1 MVMTRHYFN
10 TSLAVLSLCVAC
22 ASAAGEPPP
31 EHPRATGPMCDY
43 VALEN
48 DESPG
53 PQRDPVDALSLVAVF
68 RLSEPNVPP
77 PQHRIEQ
84 KFLVQ
89 RSRADELRAR
99 LEAHPQV
106 ICTPDQTARYRPEL
120 TGYDQFGL
128 VQP

>member
-1 MVMTRHYFN
+1 MTRHR
-10 TSLAVLSLCVAC
+10 SKSLLAVLGLCAAC
-22 ASAAGEPPP
+22 AGGTSEPPP
-31 EHPRATGPMCDY
+31 KHPKATGPMCDY

-53 PQRDPVDALSLVAVF
+53 PQPDNLDALSLVAVF
-68 RLSEPNVPP
+68 RLSEPNLPP
-77 PQHRIEQ
+77 PKHPIEA

-99 LEAHPQV
+99 LEAHPEV
-106 ICTPDQTARYRPEL
+106 ICTPDQNRYRPEL

-128 VQP
+128 LQP